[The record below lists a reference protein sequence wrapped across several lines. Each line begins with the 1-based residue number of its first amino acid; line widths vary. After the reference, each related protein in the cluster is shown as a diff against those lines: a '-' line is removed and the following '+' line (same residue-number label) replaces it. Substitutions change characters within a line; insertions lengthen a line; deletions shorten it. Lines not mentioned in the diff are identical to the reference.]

1 MPSIALPARQT
12 TRPAALLL
20 SLLLVAACGD
30 TEHGAPPEKPRET
43 SSFAAPAQPRSLPR
57 PAEAAAPAKPSQA
70 GDLNDAAAA
79 ARAAQS
85 YFDLL
90 EAGNYAA
97 AWELRWESKKA
108 PPAQADAF
116 AAAFSRYRS
125 YRGTVGQPSQA
136 VRAGDSL
143 FVEVPVQ
150 IYGQLASGAPLASA
164 GIITLR
170 RDGTSDDWLIYSR

>member
-1 MPSIALPARQT
+1 
-12 TRPAALLL
+12 
-20 SLLLVAACGD
+20 
-30 TEHGAPPEKPRET
+30 
-43 SSFAAPAQPRSLPR
+43 
-57 PAEAAAPAKPSQA
+57 
-70 GDLNDAAAA
+70 LNDAAAA

-97 AWELRWESKKA
+97 AWELRWESRKA